1 MARPGTSGP
10 SAILVLA
17 TLTALAGCSQDYS
30 PDIYASSAAQQAS
43 KVEQGVVI
51 GVRGVAVSAS
61 GAAGAITG
69 GAAGGILGAQAPG
82 GSVGTAFGALGGT
95 VIGGLVGSSI
105 EHGGG
110 DTRAFEYVVRKRN
123 GDLLSVTQ
131 RDPAPLDIGQHVLLI
146 AGSQARIVAD
156 YTVPIDVAPID
167 VAPIAVAPIAVA
179 PIPDPRMPAMLPL
192 DPMVAS
198 PPAPVRLAPPAATKD
213 PIAP

>member
-30 PDIYASSAAQQAS
+30 PDTYASSAAQQAS

-156 YTVPIDVAPID
+156 YTVPIDVAPI
-167 VAPIAVAPIAVA
+167 AVAPIAVA